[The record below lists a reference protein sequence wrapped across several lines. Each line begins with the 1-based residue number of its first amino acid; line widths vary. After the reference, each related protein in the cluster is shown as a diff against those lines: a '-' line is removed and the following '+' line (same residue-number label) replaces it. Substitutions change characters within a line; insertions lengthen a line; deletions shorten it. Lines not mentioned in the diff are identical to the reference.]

1 MDTCDKLKIK
11 LFLVIFPNFSAEC
24 DGYYD
29 RILNLSNKK
38 VIIINYERKNYRD
51 KNLYYDGTHFD
62 IKGAQMFTKE
72 VADSINNYL
81 K

>member
-38 VIIINYERKNYRD
+38 VIIINYERKNY
-51 KNLYYDGTHFD
+51 DGTPKSHSMSNFA
-62 IKGAQMFTKE
+62 K
-72 VADSINNYL
+72 Y
-81 K
+81 